1 MSIMNESNMLYNIT
15 TPRQFY
21 RGPPFPS
28 KELLDMMEF
37 KKWAIPV
44 IACIGIPSNLI
55 VFYIFSFSK
64 LRVASS
70 SRYLSAVSIA
80 DSGYLCTQLLTH
92 LSSIGLKIYEIHGT
106 CQILMYMNY
115 ICTFLS
121 IWYLTAAVLEKF
133 IGLYWP
139 KKKSKFCTIF
149 RAKCVIIGLVVMSV
163 VCYHYITWTVGPD
176 KTQTFCQAWPDTDL
190 LRPFVILNKID
201 GILVSVI
208 PHYTI
213 LILSCLVAI
222 RSVQY
227 HNMSKYPARQ
237 PCRRQRACIPH
248 DKEFKTTPS
257 LLTVCFVVFLLSALH
272 SYCRV
277 AMVQDPFLFEISRF
291 FQLNTYSI
299 KPFIYLAVSKYF
311 RTELFSL
318 PKVIRK
324 KFTGIKKSSTAEMQS
339 VSQQT
344 DEDVSTRIVVEK
356 AV

>member
-1 MSIMNESNMLYNIT
+1 MNESNFLFNIT
-15 TPRQFY
+15 TPSPFNR
-21 RGPPFPS
+21 RPPPPFVITQA
-28 KELLDMMEF
+28 LLDMMEF

-44 IACIGIPSNLI
+44 ITCIGIPNNLLA
-55 VFYIFSFSK
+55 FYIFAFTK

-70 SRYLSAVSIA
+70 SRYLSAVAIA
-80 DSGYLCTQLLTH
+80 DAGYLCTQLLTH
-92 LSSIGLKIYEIHGT
+92 LSFIGIKIYQIHGT

-121 IWYLTAAVLEKF
+121 IWYLTAAILEKF

-149 RAKCVIIGLVVMSV
+149 RAKCVIIGLVVMSI

-176 KTQTFCQAWPDTDL
+176 KTRTFCVAWNDPDL
-190 LRPFVILNKID
+190 LRPFEILNNID
-201 GILVSVI
+201 AILVSVI
-208 PHYTI
+208 PHFTI
-213 LILSCLVAI
+213 LVLSCLVAI

-237 PCRRQRACIPH
+237 PCRRQRSCNPQ

-257 LLTVCFVVFLLSALH
+257 LLTVCFVAFFLSALH

-277 AMVQDPFLFEISRF
+277 ARVKNMLLFEISRF
-291 FQLNTYSI
+291 LQLNTYSI
-299 KPFIYLAVSKYF
+299 KPFIYLATSKYF
-311 RTELFSL
+311 RAELFSL
-318 PKVIRK
+318 PKLIWRK
-324 KFTGIKKSSTAEMQS
+324 ITRIKKSSTAEMQS

-344 DEDVSTRIVVEK
+344 DEDISSRIVVEK